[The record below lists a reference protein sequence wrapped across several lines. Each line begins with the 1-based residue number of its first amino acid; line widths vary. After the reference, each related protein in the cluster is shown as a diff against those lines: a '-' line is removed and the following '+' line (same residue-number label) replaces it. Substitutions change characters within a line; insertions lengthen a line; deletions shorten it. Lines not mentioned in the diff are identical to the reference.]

1 MRFALYVLCIP
12 FYASPMELKYIALTD
27 PLYGYLVKCRSH
39 TGDSVLRAL
48 RSETDALGDISKMQI
63 SEEQGSFMSLL
74 VAAIGAKS
82 AIEVG
87 TFTGYSSICISRGLG
102 QDGRLICV
110 DESKEWTDIAQKYW
124 SQAGVNQRIE
134 LRLGPAIPLLQKL
147 EPRLIFDFA
156 FIDASKTEYD
166 AYYELLLPRI
176 RPNGLILFDN
186 MLWGGKVAQPDA
198 HDKDT
203 DALRALKLLFID
215 AGTRDEW
222 NLDLGARIL
231 TRRLAALGVPFQHQE
246 FDDGHRGINYRY
258 DVSLPKLAAAL
269 GAT

>member
-1 MRFALYVLCIP
+1 
-12 FYASPMELKYIALTD
+12 MELKYIALND
-27 PLYGYLVKCRSH
+27 SLYRYLAASRSH
-39 TGDSVLRAL
+39 ASDPVLQSL
-48 RSETDALGDISKMQI
+48 RRETTALGDISKMQI

-87 TFTGYSSICISRGLG
+87 TFTGYSSICIARGLAQSG
-102 QDGRLICV
+102 HLICI

-147 EPRLIFDFA
+147 EPGLTFDFA

-186 MLWGGKVAQPDA
+186 MLWGGRVGAGLISEPGGGA
-198 HDKDT
+198 I
-203 DALRALKLLFID
+203 DAL
-215 AGTRDEW
+215 
-222 NLDLGARIL
+222 N
-231 TRRLAALGVPFQHQE
+231 H
-246 FDDGHRGINYRY
+246 
-258 DVSLPKLAAAL
+258 KLAKDERIECVLLPIADGL
-269 GAT
+269 QFCRKL